1 MGGCVLIIV
10 VEWDV
15 SNLMPG
21 PKFLQETR
29 RGCGCSPITL
39 SLSTGMPTY
48 FPTGGPI
55 KNGHRL
61 AVSHLV
67 MAQLPAEH
75 SHMHLIRDYLCKVDS
90 PSHYSICI
98 QAPVSASIAN
108 PRCFL
113 LMAS

>member
-21 PKFLQETR
+21 PRSLANTKFLQETR

-39 SLSTGMPTY
+39 SVSTGMPTYY

-67 MAQLPAEH
+67 MAQLLAEH

-90 PSHYSICI
+90 PSHYSIRI
-98 QAPVSASIAN
+98 QAPVPAS
-108 PRCFL
+108 
-113 LMAS
+113 